1 MPNVS
6 SARALWKIIKIAI
19 GVSLMY
25 EVRWHGRAGQGVI
38 TISRLLGLAA
48 MIEGKHIQAFPEFGP
63 ERIGAPM
70 SGFTRISEKPIEIHS
85 KIYHPNAVI
94 VLDSTLLGFVNVSDG
109 LKKQGCLLVNSTKSP
124 QEITDELGLKG
135 PSSFC
140 VDATGISLSILKSTR
155 GFNTVM
161 LGAFTKA
168 TDAVSTDS
176 VKEALRSRFTGD
188 LLEKNLELLANGSQ
202 EVVSK

>member
-1 MPNVS
+1 
-6 SARALWKIIKIAI
+6 
-19 GVSLMY
+19 MY

-140 VDATGISLSILKSTR
+140 VDATGISLRILKNTR

-188 LLEKNLELLANGSQ
+188 LLDRNLELLANGSQ